1 MDFLGYLSLSFAL
14 FIPIYVLIGVSC
26 QNLNSPGGWYNA
38 SMRLC
43 IVPCCCCILMS
54 SKGCEVWGPSR
65 KHVRCAGVPKWEW
78 ENTQS
83 ESGFEVKLRFDRFL
97 VAQAWQAQASLFP
110 LRSPDASRDSRAADG
125 RGRGRTDGRTDGRRG
140 IRMSRWCTFLPSFP
154 CHVRRFKVRPFAT
167 PTLDDR

>member
-1 MDFLGYLSLSFAL
+1 MDFWGYLSLSFAL

-110 LRSPDASRDSRAADG
+110 LRTPESGRVERLESGRRSRSRSD
-125 RGRGRTDGRTDGRRG
+125 GRTDGRTTRHSDEPV
-140 IRMSRWCTFLPSFP
+140 MYLPSFIP
-154 CHVRRFKVRPFAT
+154 MSCPS
-167 PTLDDR
+167 L